1 MANTHQYLDIIIQ
14 DDMKYDIRI
23 ENAEMERYLLY
34 KPLWV
39 LKHTISDISLA
50 ASFTDSVTQMMS

>member
-1 MANTHQYLDIIIQ
+1 MTSVLKMLKWKGISFTN
-14 DDMKYDIRI
+14 RF
-23 ENAEMERYLLY
+23 ES
-34 KPLWV
+34 

>member
-1 MANTHQYLDIIIQ
+1 
-14 DDMKYDIRI
+14 MKYDIRI